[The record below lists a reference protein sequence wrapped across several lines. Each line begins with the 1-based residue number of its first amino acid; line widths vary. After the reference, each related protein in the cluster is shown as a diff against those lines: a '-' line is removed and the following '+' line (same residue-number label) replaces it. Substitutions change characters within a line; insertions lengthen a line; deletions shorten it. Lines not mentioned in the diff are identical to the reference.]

1 LHSGGT
7 DLERVDLM
15 SVAMILSSA
24 ALSISLIITA
34 IKLIDGFVR
43 ADPRAL
49 IRIGTWLLCLIA
61 VASLPCL
68 IVLLIYQQ
76 WALAM
81 MLGAGMLIV
90 LTLLNWRSIL
100 ARANFQPMWMEA
112 GDVGPVRDGRAQPA
126 PDAELARR
134 AAIVLE
140 DYLAHVGSAQSDAR
154 IAGHRPDAG
163 VERQPRSSLL
173 SPEEALDVLGL
184 AHGATASAIRA
195 AHRRLVQL
203 VHPDRGGSNYLAAR
217 INEAKDILLAEAAAR
232 SPRVGTRGKA
242 RSASRQATA
251 DGD

>member
-1 LHSGGT
+1 
-7 DLERVDLM
+7 M

-100 ARANFQPMWMEA
+100 ARANFQPMWTEA
-112 GDVGPVRDGRAQPA
+112 GDVEPVRGGHAQPA
-126 PDAELARR
+126 PDARTGAARGDRPGGLPGACRQR
-134 AAIVLE
+134 AIRC
-140 DYLAHVGSAQSDAR
+140 AHCRAR
-154 IAGHRPDAG
+154 TGAG

-184 AHGATASAIRA
+184 AQWCVGVGDPCRSSTLGAAGSSGSWRLELSRREDQRGKGHSARGSGGPQSA
-195 AHRRLVQL
+195 RWNDGARRDQHRGRQRPRRLMVCRMI
-203 VHPDRGGSNYLAAR
+203 V
-217 INEAKDILLAEAAAR
+217 
-232 SPRVGTRGKA
+232 
-242 RSASRQATA
+242 RQRQ
-251 DGD
+251 

>member
-1 LHSGGT
+1 
-7 DLERVDLM
+7 M

-100 ARANFQPMWMEA
+100 ARANFQPMWTEP
-112 GDVGPVRDGRAQPA
+112 GDVESMRGGPAQPA

-140 DYLAHVGSAQSDAR
+140 IAATDQVSTDTLAADALDSDWRDDMNQTRSVGNSWLARRSSALLGVPSGPSPESLNYLFNPLH
-154 IAGHRPDAG
+154 PDAKEMK
-163 VERQPRSSLL
+163 VEWCKWIKY
-173 SPEEALDVLGL
+173 DK
-184 AHGATASAIRA
+184 
-195 AHRRLVQL
+195 RLF
-203 VHPDRGGSNYLAAR
+203 HIS
-217 INEAKDILLAEAAAR
+217 
-232 SPRVGTRGKA
+232 
-242 RSASRQATA
+242 
-251 DGD
+251 

>member
-1 LHSGGT
+1 
-7 DLERVDLM
+7 M

-100 ARANFQPMWMEA
+100 ARANFQPM
-112 GDVGPVRDGRAQPA
+112 
-126 PDAELARR
+126 
-134 AAIVLE
+134 
-140 DYLAHVGSAQSDAR
+140 
-154 IAGHRPDAG
+154 
-163 VERQPRSSLL
+163 
-173 SPEEALDVLGL
+173 
-184 AHGATASAIRA
+184 
-195 AHRRLVQL
+195 
-203 VHPDRGGSNYLAAR
+203 
-217 INEAKDILLAEAAAR
+217 
-232 SPRVGTRGKA
+232 
-242 RSASRQATA
+242 
-251 DGD
+251 

>member
-1 LHSGGT
+1 
-7 DLERVDLM
+7 M

-49 IRIGTWLLCLIA
+49 IRIGTWLLCLFA

-100 ARANFQPMWMEA
+100 ARPNFQPMWSEA
-112 GDVGPVRDGRAQPA
+112 GDVEPVRGGRAYPA

-140 DYLAHVGSAQSDAR
+140 DYLAHVGGAQPDAR
-154 IAGHRPDAG
+154 IAGREQGTG
-163 VERQPRSSLL
+163 VERQARSSLL

-184 AHGATASAIRA
+184 SHGASASAIRA

-203 VHPDRGGSNYLAAR
+203 VHPDRGGSNYLAAK

-232 SPRVGTRGKA
+232 SARVGTRGKT

>member
-1 LHSGGT
+1 
-7 DLERVDLM
+7 M

-100 ARANFQPMWMEA
+100 TRANFQPMWMEA
-112 GDVGPVRDGRAQPA
+112 GDVEPVHGGRVQPT

-140 DYLAHVGSAQSDAR
+140 DYLAHVGSAPSDAR
-154 IAGHRPDAG
+154 IAGRERAAG

-184 AHGATASAIRA
+184 AQGASASAIRA

-203 VHPDRGGSNYLAAR
+203 VHPDRGGSNYLAAK
-217 INEAKDILLAEAAAR
+217 INEAKDILLAETAAR
-232 SPRVGTRGKA
+232 SPRVAARGKT
-242 RSASRQATA
+242 RSASRQAAA
-251 DGD
+251 DED

>member
-1 LHSGGT
+1 
-7 DLERVDLM
+7 LERVDPM

-100 ARANFQPMWMEA
+100 ARTNFQPMWTEA
-112 GDVGPVRDGRAQPA
+112 GDAGPVRGGRAQPA

-140 DYLAHVGSAQSDAR
+140 DYLAHVGGGQSDAR
-154 IAGHRPDAG
+154 IAGHERTAG
-163 VERQPRSSLL
+163 VDRQPRSSLL

-184 AHGATASAIRA
+184 PHGASASAIRA

-203 VHPDRGGSNYLAAR
+203 VHPDRGGSNYLAAK
-217 INEAKDILLAEAAAR
+217 INEAKDVLLAEAAAR

-242 RSASRQATA
+242 RAASRQATA

>member
-1 LHSGGT
+1 
-7 DLERVDLM
+7 LERVDLM

-100 ARANFQPMWMEA
+100 ARANFQPMWMEV

-154 IAGHRPDAG
+154 IAGHRRDAG

-203 VHPDRGGSNYLAAR
+203 VHPDRGGSNYLAAK

>member
-1 LHSGGT
+1 M
-7 DLERVDLM
+7 ERVDPM

-100 ARANFQPMWMEA
+100 ARANFQPMWTEA
-112 GDVGPVRDGRAQPA
+112 GDVEPVRGGRAQPA

-140 DYLAHVGSAQSDAR
+140 DYLAHVSGGAQSDAR
-154 IAGHRPDAG
+154 IAGHERAAG
-163 VERQPRSSLL
+163 MERQPRSSLL

-184 AHGATASAIRA
+184 AHGASASAIRA

-203 VHPDRGGSNYLAAR
+203 VHPDRGGSNYLAAK

-232 SPRVGTRGKA
+232 SPRVGTRGKT

>member
-1 LHSGGT
+1 
-7 DLERVDLM
+7 LERVDPM

-100 ARANFQPMWMEA
+100 ARANFQPMWTEP
-112 GDVGPVRDGRAQPA
+112 GDVESMRGGPAQPA

-154 IAGHRPDAG
+154 IAGRARATG

-184 AHGATASAIRA
+184 AQGASASAIRA

-232 SPRVGTRGKA
+232 SPRVGTRGKT

>member
-1 LHSGGT
+1 
-7 DLERVDLM
+7 LERVDPM

-49 IRIGTWLLCLIA
+49 LRIGMWLLCLIA

-100 ARANFQPMWMEA
+100 SRANFQPMWTEA
-112 GDVGPVRDGRAQPA
+112 GDAEPAGYGRSQPA

-140 DYLAHVGSAQSDAR
+140 DYLAHVGSGSQSDAR
-154 IAGHRPDAG
+154 IAGRERAAG

-184 AHGATASAIRA
+184 ARGASASAIRT

-203 VHPDRGGSNYLAAR
+203 VHPDRGGSNYLAAK

-232 SPRVGTRGKA
+232 SPRVATRGKT

-251 DGD
+251 EGD

>member
-1 LHSGGT
+1 MHSGGT
-7 DLERVDLM
+7 DLERVDPM

-49 IRIGTWLLCLIA
+49 IRIGTWLLCLFA

-100 ARANFQPMWMEA
+100 ARPNFQPMWSEA
-112 GDVGPVRDGRAQPA
+112 GDVEPVRGGRAYPA

-140 DYLAHVGSAQSDAR
+140 DYLSHVGGAQPDAR
-154 IAGHRPDAG
+154 IAGREQGTG
-163 VERQPRSSLL
+163 VERQARSSLL

-184 AHGATASAIRA
+184 SHGASASAIRA

-203 VHPDRGGSNYLAAR
+203 VHPDRGGSNYLAAK

-232 SPRVGTRGKA
+232 SPRVGTRGKP
-242 RSASRQATA
+242 RTSRQATA